1 MRLIDD
7 EYVDP
12 NEKVTPDVTAV
23 NIETLKEFIRTQTRK
38 AGGALD
44 LEDLMKEVRDPET
57 GKKGWWRCVH
67 NQMWHDAAE
76 AVQSEWSAKR
86 AAKVPVLEAVKA
98 PKGTV

>member
-1 MRLIDD
+1 MRLVDD
-7 EYVDP
+7 QYVDP
-12 NEKVTPDVTAV
+12 NDKAVPDVTEA
-23 NIETLKEFIRTQTRK
+23 NLGELKLFIRTRTRQS
-38 AGGALD
+38 GGSLD

-76 AVQSEWSAKR
+76 AVQSEWNAKR

-98 PKGTV
+98 PKETV